1 MAALYSSL
9 KFLRFGEHLKAI
21 ADGRVL
27 APVHIRVKP
36 TNRCNHDCWY
46 CAYRNDSLS
55 LGGEMSEKDSIP
67 EAKMLVLAHEFVD
80 MGVKAVTFSGGGEPL
95 LYKPLPKVIEILAAG
110 GIRVAALSN
119 GTNLQGRVAETLA
132 QHGTWIRI
140 SLDAW
145 DDASYTK
152 SRGAQ
157 ALAFTRLLKNI
168 RAFTATGTRCVLGVS
183 FIVGKE
189 NHRRIEETCALLKEC
204 GINHVKVSATVV
216 GNDPTANN
224 AYHRSIKDEVAR
236 QIAAA
241 QLLAGPGFSVLN
253 HYHDLEE
260 RFKKLY
266 HRCGFLRF
274 LTVIGADQKVYTCQD
289 KAYTEAGRMG
299 SLVGKTFREFWF
311 SEENRRL
318 LNSFDPSVEC
328 PHHCVTHPKNLAIHE
343 YLSLDQEHS
352 YFV

>member
-9 KFLRFGEHLKAI
+9 KFLRFGDHLQAI

-55 LGGEMSEKDSIP
+55 LGGEMSEQDSIP
-67 EAKMLVLAHEFVD
+67 EAKMLALAREFVD

-95 LYKPLPKVIEILAAG
+95 LYKPLPKIIEVLATG

-119 GTNLQGRVAETLA
+119 GANLQGRVADALA
-132 QHGTWIRI
+132 RHGTWIRI

-145 DDASYTK
+145 DDASYVK

-157 ALAFTRLLKNI
+157 PNDFTRLLKNI
-168 RAFTATGTRCVLGVS
+168 RSFTASGTRCVLGVS
-183 FIVGKE
+183 FIVGQE
-189 NHRRIEETCALLKEC
+189 NHQRIEEVCALLKEC
-204 GINHVKVSATVV
+204 GVNHVKVSATVV
-216 GNDPTANN
+216 GNDPAANN
-224 AYHRSIKDEVAR
+224 AYHRPIKDEVAG

-241 QLLAGPGFSVLN
+241 QRLADSSFSILN

-260 RFKKLY
+260 RFEKLY
-266 HRCGFLRF
+266 HRCGFLQF

-299 SLVGKTFREFWF
+299 SLVDRTFRDFWF
-311 SEENRRL
+311 SEENRRF

-328 PHHCVTHPKNLAIHE
+328 RHHCVTHPKNLAIHE